1 MKKKLFSIIAGF
13 FLLCVSP
20 GLMAQG
26 EVTGKLID
34 KDTKDPLIGASIIV
48 KGTTNGTVTGM
59 DGTFNFVVPEG
70 STTLQF
76 SYIGYLDKTKDVM
89 IRNGEVKALGE
100 INMENDAIGLVE
112 VQVVASIA
120 RDRETPVAISN
131 IKPQLISEKLGT
143 QEFPEILKSTPSV
156 YATKSGGGF
165 GDSRI
170 NLRGFSS
177 ENIGVLINGVPI
189 NGMENGKVYW
199 SNWAGL
205 SDVTKTMQVQ
215 RGLGASKLAISSVGG
230 TINILTK
237 TTDAKAG
244 GNVFYGMANDG
255 YEKKGI
261 TASTGLLDNGWAVTM
276 SLAQTSGDGYVKAT
290 EFNSYSYFLNISK
303 RLNEKH
309 ILSFTTFGAPQ
320 WHNQRYGMARIEDVR
335 NHRDGTRLNYDYGY
349 KGGEKY
355 NSAQNEYHKPQMSV
369 NHFWDINEKSFLS
382 TSVYASMAVGS
393 GRRIRGIDKK
403 DRWLRYDSGTGRPY
417 EETKL
422 TPEGLL
428 DWDAVIAENA
438 ASENGSQA
446 IVSKSVN
453 SHDWYGI
460 LSTYNHQIGNISIT
474 AGVDGRYYYGYH
486 REEIVDLLG
495 GNYYLDIVKNT
506 DDHDPKDGMY
516 PEYVSNNINRAAGT
530 PLQVGD
536 VVGFNN
542 DGEIVWGGLF
552 GQAEYVTDQY
562 SAFLS
567 GSVSN
572 SSYRR
577 IDKFKYKPDEQKSDW
592 KSYVSY
598 SVKGGFNYNLN
609 DQHNVFINGGYF
621 TRAPYHKYVFLNYT
635 NEINDKIQQ
644 EKVLSGEVGY
654 GWRTNKLKL
663 DVSYYHTYWLNK
675 SVSKSTGDDG
685 FAISNGVDALH
696 YGVEAVLNYRP
707 VKGMTLRAM
716 ASVGNWT
723 WLDDA
728 VFDYYDI
735 NQNYIESKDV
745 YIKDA
750 KVGDAAQSTASLGV
764 DYWVLPKLKI
774 GADYNFYDD
783 LYAYYDPTYNT
794 SINDRGKDTWQLPA
808 YGLLDVN
815 MKYDFDIAGLKAS
828 LYGKV
833 NNVLNTEYIADA
845 KDGSNKDA
853 ESALVYYGFGRTMS
867 VSLKV
872 RF

>member
-1 MKKKLFSIIAGF
+1 MKNKLFSIFAGF
-13 FLLCVSP
+13 FLFCVAP
-20 GLMAQG
+20 GLLAQG

-59 DGTFNFVVPEG
+59 DGTFNLAVPEG
-70 STTLQF
+70 SVTLQF

-89 IRNGEVKALGE
+89 VSNGEVKALGE
-100 INMENDAIGLVE
+100 IKMENDAVGLVE

-120 RDRETPVAISN
+120 RDRQTPVAISN

-156 YATKSGGGF
+156 YATKSSGGF

-205 SDVTKTMQVQ
+205 SDVTRTMQVQ

-244 GNVFYGMANDG
+244 GNVFYGIANDG

-261 TASTGLLDNGWAVTM
+261 TASTGLLENGWAVTM

-303 RLNEKH
+303 RLNDKH
-309 ILSFTTFGAPQ
+309 NLAFTVFGAPQ
-320 WHNQRYGMARIEDVR
+320 WHNQRYAQARIEDVR
-335 NHRDGTRLNYDYGY
+335 NHRDGIKLNYDYGY

-355 NSAQNEYHKPQMSV
+355 NSAQNEYHKPQMSL
-369 NHFWDINEKSFLS
+369 NHFWNINEKSYLS
-382 TSVYASMAVGS
+382 TSVYASIAEGS
-393 GRRIRGIDKK
+393 GRRIRGNQKN
-403 DRWLRYDSGTGRPY
+403 WLRYDSGTGRPY
-417 EETKL
+417 EDTKL

-428 DWDAVIAENA
+428 DWDAVMAENA
-438 ASENGSQA
+438 VAKNGSEA

-460 LSTYNHQIGNISIT
+460 LSTYSHKLGNIDIT

-495 GNYYLDIVKNT
+495 GSYYLDV
-506 DDHDPKDGMY
+506 DDG
-516 PEYVSNNINRAAGT
+516 ESLNINR
-530 PLQVGD
+530 PVNERLQVGD

-542 DGEIVWGGLF
+542 DGEIIWGGLF

-567 GSVSN
+567 GSLSN

-577 IDKFKYKPDEQKSDW
+577 IDKFNYEPGNQKSDW
-592 KSYVSY
+592 KSFLSY

-609 DQHNVFINGGYF
+609 DQHNVFVNGGYF
-621 TRAPYHKYVFLNYT
+621 TRAPYHKYVFLNYL
-635 NEINDKIQQ
+635 NDINDKIEQ

-654 GWRTNKLKL
+654 GFRTNKIKVDL
-663 DVSYYHTYWLNK
+663 SYYHTYWLNK
-675 SVSKSTGDDG
+675 SVSKSTSDGG
-685 FAISNGVDALH
+685 FANSNGVDALH
-696 YGVEAVLNYRP
+696 YGVEAVVTYRP
-707 VKGMTLRAM
+707 IKGMTLRAM
-716 ASVGNWT
+716 GSVGNWT

-728 VFDYYDI
+728 VFDYYDE
-735 NQNYIESKDV
+735 NQNYLESRNV

-750 KVGDAAQSTASLGV
+750 KVGDAAQTTASIGV

-774 GADYNFYDD
+774 GADYNFYDE
-783 LYAYYDPTYNT
+783 LYAYYDPTYNL
-794 SINDRGKDTWQLPA
+794 SPDDKGKDTWQLPA
-808 YGLLDVN
+808 YGLLDLN

-845 KDGSNKDA
+845 KDGVNKDA